1 MNKIINLSDNE
12 RDLLTLIKSNQTPSH
27 RQAYSDRTSWLMA
40 CLSQLAYEPVG
51 IVNPASTKKFLQGKL
66 ENLLN
71 NRTKKALD
79 ETVTAIYEHDAEA
92 TNKLSDELKDYNISI
107 EQAYDHE
114 DTQALLVSTKQFLVL
129 AFRGTEKCFE
139 DFKVDIDI
147 DMTTCPPNGCI
158 HSGFKKA
165 FEHVSKNIQED
176 LDKKEYADKPLLITG
191 HSLGGALATIAS
203 KRLTHEG
210 GIAACYTFG
219 SPRVGDEEWSYG
231 IKTPIYRVVNA
242 FDCVTMLPP
251 SGVIIGLIKLF
262 IKPVIGMIPFVGG
275 WLQKWISEIEG
286 YFDIGDMRY
295 LTSCDPGKYDEVE
308 LTYSVSFLRRMRIFF
323 KGKFGV
329 SEFVDDHSIS
339 IYREKLGIIALRR
352 NKK

>member
-1 MNKIINLSDNE
+1 MKKKIINLGKNE
-12 RDLLTLIKSNQTPSH
+12 RDLLALIESNQTPSH

-40 CLSQLAYEPVG
+40 CLSQLAYEPFG
-51 IVNPASTKKFLQGKL
+51 IVNPASTKKFLQDKL
-66 ENLLN
+66 ENLLDKK
-71 NRTKKALD
+71 TKKALD
-79 ETVTAIYEHDAEA
+79 ETVTAIQQHDADA
-92 TNKLSDELKDYNISI
+92 TKILSDELKDYNISI

-114 DTQALLVSTKQFLVL
+114 GTQAILVSTKQFLVL

-176 LDKKEYADKPLLITG
+176 LNKKKYADKPLLITG

-203 KRLTHEG
+203 KQLTHEG

-219 SPRVGDEEWSYG
+219 SPRVGNEEWSYG

-251 SGVIIGLIKLF
+251 GVLIFIIKWVID
-262 IKPVIGMIPFVGG
+262 VIGKFLLVED
-275 WLQKWISEIEG
+275 WLQKQISKIEG
-286 YFDIGDMRY
+286 YFHIGDMRY
-295 LTSCDPGKYDEVE
+295 LTNCEPGKYDEVE

-323 KGKFGV
+323 KGKIGAA
-329 SEFVDDHSIS
+329 
-339 IYREKLGIIALRR
+339 EKTRTSTGY
-352 NKK
+352 